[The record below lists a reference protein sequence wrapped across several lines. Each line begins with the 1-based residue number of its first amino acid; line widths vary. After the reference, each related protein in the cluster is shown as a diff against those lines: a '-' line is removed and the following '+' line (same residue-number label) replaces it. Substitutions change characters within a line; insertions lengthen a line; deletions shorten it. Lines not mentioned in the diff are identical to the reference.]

1 MNYVEPLLILA
12 STFTGCVSVSVFA
25 SVFASVFGIL
35 VGITSSA
42 VGLKICVITTGI
54 KKYKGIVKEK
64 KKKTWWN
71 SIFNKKYAKY
81 NWNPNF

>member
-25 SVFASVFGIL
+25 SVFGIL
-35 VGITSSA
+35 VGITSSV
-42 VGLKICVITTGI
+42 VGLKIYVITTGI

-71 SIFNKKYAKY
+71 SIFNKKHAKY
-81 NWNPNF
+81 NWSTNF

>member
-25 SVFASVFGIL
+25 SVFGIL
-35 VGITSSA
+35 VGITSSV

-71 SIFNKKYAKY
+71 STFNKKYAKY
-81 NWNPNF
+81 NWSPNF

>member
-25 SVFASVFGIL
+25 SVFGIL
-35 VGITSSA
+35 VGITSSV

-81 NWNPNF
+81 NWSPNF